1 MKKLA
6 SALIVVGVL
15 LAGLGVAWPYQT
27 SAQENCLRSRAKA
40 VALLDEAIKAKGTP
54 REQTLVAEAE
64 GESYFADLECARS
77 DAYRMQGYMILGA
90 GLLLLV
96 VGFVL
101 SRKKPAPSVGDQL
114 C

>member
-15 LAGLGVAWPYQT
+15 LAGLGVAWPYQS
-27 SAQENCLRSRAKA
+27 SAQENCLRFRAKA
-40 VALLDEAIKAKGTP
+40 VALADEAIKAKGTP

-64 GESYFADLECARS
+64 GESFFANAECERADGFRT
-77 DAYRMQGYMILGA
+77 QGYMILGA

-96 VGFVL
+96 AGVVL
-101 SRKKPAPSVGDQL
+101 SRKKPAA
-114 C
+114 

>member
-6 SALIVVGVL
+6 IALMMVGVL
-15 LAGLGVAWPYQT
+15 LAGLGVAWPYQS

-40 VALLDEAIKAKGTP
+40 VALLDEAIQAKGTP
-54 REQTLVAEAE
+54 REQELAAEAE
-64 GESYFADLECARS
+64 GESFFADAECERADGFRT
-77 DAYRMQGYMILGA
+77 QGYMILGS

-101 SRKKPAPSVGDQL
+101 SRKKPAA
-114 C
+114 